1 MPELERDG
9 VSLHYEVEGSG
20 PPILLL
26 AGMLS
31 DSATWVPLVPLLSS
45 YTLVRVDNRSTGR
58 TVPWDAPVD
67 MAVMVADALAVMDHL
82 GFDRFHIA
90 GHSMGGL
97 MGLEIAGVAP
107 ERVATLSIMA
117 SGRVRLPRI
126 AGVFDA
132 LTAVREGPEGETLWL
147 RALYPWIFGSAF
159 FENPETAALT
169 VEAALAYPHAQ
180 SLAAMKH
187 QIAMFKGMRLVAD
200 LTTLTLPV
208 QVLYGEEDVLVP
220 PAAAQPGFAPL
231 PNLTEHWLKGAGH
244 SVVWDATEE
253 VAHHV
258 TTFTAKHPI

>member
-1 MPELERDG
+1 MPELKRDD
-9 VSLHYEVEGSG
+9 VTLHYEVAGSG
-20 PPILLL
+20 PPVLLL
-26 AGMLS
+26 SGMLS
-31 DSATWVPLVPLLSS
+31 DSSTWVPLLPLLSES
-45 YTLVRVDNRSTGR
+45 TLIRVDNRTTGR

-67 MAVMVADALAVMDHL
+67 MATMVRDALAVMDHL
-82 GFDRFHIA
+82 GFARFHIA

-107 ERVATLSIMA
+107 ERVVSLSVLA
-117 SGRVRLPRI
+117 SGRVRMPRI

-132 LTAVREGPEGETLWL
+132 LVAVREGPEGETLWL

-159 FENPETAALT
+159 FEDPEAAVLT
-169 VEAALAYPHAQ
+169 VEAARAYPHAQ

-200 LTTLTLPV
+200 LKALKLPV

-220 PAAAQPGFAPL
+220 PAMAQPGFADL

-244 SVVWDATEE
+244 SVVWDATNT
-253 VAHHV
+253 VAEHLTDF
-258 TTFTAKHPI
+258 TTAHPL